1 MRSTWVPVLDALA
14 DGTVGTVPRLTDV
27 ADEPATVERI
37 DLVVLNAGVDGPR
50 DELRD
55 LVAVVLLLLLL
66 LLLRDAAGVLYEGDT
81 GDIRLVFL
89 VGVAD
94 PPVVLVAIKQLP
106 VAL

>member
-37 DLVVLNAGVDGPR
+37 DLVVLNARVDGPR

-55 LVAVVLLLLLL
+55 LVVVVLLL

>member
-1 MRSTWVPVLDALA
+1 VLDALA

-37 DLVVLNAGVDGPR
+37 DLVVLNARVDGPR

-66 LLLRDAAGVLYEGDT
+66 LLREAAGVLYEGDT

>member
-37 DLVVLNAGVDGPR
+37 DLVVLNARVDGPR

-66 LLLRDAAGVLYEGDT
+66 LREAAGVLYEGDT

>member
-1 MRSTWVPVLDALA
+1 VLDALA

-37 DLVVLNAGVDGPR
+37 DLVVLNARVDGPR

-55 LVAVVLLLLLL
+55 LVAVVLLL

>member
-1 MRSTWVPVLDALA
+1 MLDALA

-37 DLVVLNAGVDGPR
+37 DLVVLNARVDGPR

-55 LVAVVLLLLLL
+55 LVAVVLLLLLLL

-89 VGVAD
+89 VGVAG

-106 VAL
+106 SS

>member
-37 DLVVLNAGVDGPR
+37 DLVVLNARVDGPR

-66 LLLRDAAGVLYEGDT
+66 LLREAAGVLYEGDT